1 MDNCL
6 IRVNEALDTFSK
18 QELKVA
24 NYVLKHPNEVSIMT
38 VAELSHKCKCST
50 ATIMR
55 FCYALKY
62 DGYRDFIKSLYS
74 EVRNK
79 DQNQEQIYSFNNAKN
94 LDEMSI
100 KSLIYTISKLNF
112 EAINSTS
119 KILNEDDVSKAINL
133 IDKANKVHIYALS
146 GSVVVADDAVFKFQR
161 LGIDAQS
168 YKDQHSQILSASFLN
183 PSDVA
188 LVISYTGET
197 DDILNTAKIL
207 KKNKIPVIAILKY
220 GDNSLSKLADINLYH
235 SSIGKDLKTYSTRS
249 RVVQNNIIDIL
260 FTALSQIRKD
270 QLDKYYKLF
279 AK

>member
-55 FCYALKY
+55 FCYTLKY